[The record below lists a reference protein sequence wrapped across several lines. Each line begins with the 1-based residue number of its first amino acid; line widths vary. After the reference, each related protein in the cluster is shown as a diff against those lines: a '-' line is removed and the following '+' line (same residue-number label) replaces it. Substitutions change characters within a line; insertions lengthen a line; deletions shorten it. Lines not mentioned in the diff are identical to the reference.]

1 MWVESISGRRQQR
14 GLKRLRCTLFAVPVV
29 NTLAFLHQSRYLP
42 DRRDLNRSFPGSDK
56 GSLAARLASLF
67 LREIVG
73 RAQYGVDLHTGAI
86 HRPNLPHIRGDLA
99 NPQTLRSEERR
110 VGKECV
116 STCSTRWSPY
126 H

>member
-1 MWVESISGRRQQR
+1 M
-14 GLKRLRCTLFAVPVV
+14 
-29 NTLAFLHQSRYLP
+29 LAFLDQARCVP
-42 DRRDLNRSFPGSDK
+42 DQRDLNRSFPGSDK

-99 NPQTLRSEERR
+99 NPQTLRLAQAFGASLLLN
-110 VGKECV
+110 
-116 STCSTRWSPY
+116 STDRKSTRLNSS